1 MASLYAD
8 HPFPLI
14 PTPAHKEAEPDMF
27 SRVASE
33 MSLVHNMV
41 IRGLNSIYL
50 QAPRVSQND
59 VPSFLQYAL
68 AWWALVNVHHTGEET
83 DFFPYLEDATGQKG
97 LMDVNVDQHHAF
109 RDGLQSFKTYMED
122 CVAGKQT
129 FEGNKVVGI
138 IDEFGKVLVT
148 HLTDEI
154 PTLLQLREVGMD
166 KLGGLEKQF
175 GLEGEKNMKLLGL
188 VQGLPFCFCNHD
200 VQYEDGKWASWPPA
214 PRIVHI
220 LARHVTYWVHR
231 DRWKFAACDRYGQL
245 RPLHCLSQEKA

>member
-1 MASLYAD
+1 
-8 HPFPLI
+8 
-14 PTPAHKEAEPDMF
+14 MF

-59 VPSFLQYAL
+59 VLSFLQYAL

-122 CVAGKQT
+122 CVAGTQT

-166 KLGGLEKQF
+166 KLGGLQKRF
-175 GLEGEKNMKLLGL
+175 DLEGETNMVRLKIKLEELSARIYEANDGNTETPGTCAGL
-188 VQGLPFCFCNHD
+188 ALLLLQ
-200 VQYEDGKWASWPPA
+200 
-214 PRIVHI
+214 PRCPV
-220 LARHVTYWVHR
+220 
-231 DRWKFAACDRYGQL
+231 
-245 RPLHCLSQEKA
+245 

>member
-1 MASLYAD
+1 
-8 HPFPLI
+8 
-14 PTPAHKEAEPDMF
+14 MF

-83 DFFPYLEDATGQKG
+83 DFFPYLEDVTGQKG

-109 RDGLQSFKTYMED
+109 GDGLQRFKTYMED
-122 CVAGKQT
+122 CVAGKQK

-138 IDEFGKVLVT
+138 IDEFGEVLVT

-154 PTLLQLREVGMD
+154 PTLLQLREVGME

-175 GLEGEKNMKLLGL
+175 GLEGEKNMVRLNIKLEELMAEFMKLTMPIQKLLGL

-231 DRWKFAACDRYGQL
+231 DRWKFAACDRYGHL